1 MVKLKWQTVQGN
13 QETKPALT
21 DTTSSPTTV
30 YIRKNV
36 KRVLVTQADGN
47 SAYVWQ
53 YEEAAL
59 TLAEYKE
66 YEALV
71 AELETPAIQALQE
84 QNYILQAALADIYES
99 IAEQMSAQ
107 ENTNLAILA
116 GLAELYE
123 TQEGTVEE

>member
-1 MVKLKWQTVQGN
+1 MVKLKWKTVQGT
-13 QETKPALT
+13 QEAKPAVT
-21 DTTSSPTTV
+21 DTKSSPTTV
-30 YIRKNV
+30 YIRKNI
-36 KRVLVTQADGN
+36 KRVLITQADSK

-59 TLAEYKE
+59 TLEEYTE

>member
-1 MVKLKWQTVQGN
+1 MVKLKWKTVQGT
-13 QETKPALT
+13 QEAKPAVT
-21 DTTSSPTTV
+21 DTKSSPTTV
-30 YIRKNV
+30 YIRKNI
-36 KRVLVTQADGN
+36 KRVLVTPADGK
-47 SAYVWQ
+47 STYVWQ

-59 TLAEYKE
+59 TLEEYAE